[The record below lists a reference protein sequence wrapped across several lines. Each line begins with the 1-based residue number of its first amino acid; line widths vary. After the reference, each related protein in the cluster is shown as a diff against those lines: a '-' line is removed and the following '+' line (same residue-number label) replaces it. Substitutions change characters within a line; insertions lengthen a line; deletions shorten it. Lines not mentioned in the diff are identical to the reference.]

1 MASAAAPRGHLPL
14 GERRP
19 RTLLRPHPS
28 SPHAPPVVGERLA
41 RNELRPG
48 RYLSSR
54 RGWTAGVAP
63 GRRMMP
69 APPLPLLC
77 RGKKRATPLNMRGR
91 EGSATRKQQWQPIR
105 RRRAGRACDVA
116 GGTDVSPPQTS
127 GPGGRPIKMAAAA
140 ATLSALEKGVGTGAA
155 VRVRTAG
162 SVTASGSSH
171 PA

>member
-1 MASAAAPRGHLPL
+1 
-14 GERRP
+14 
-19 RTLLRPHPS
+19 
-28 SPHAPPVVGERLA
+28 
-41 RNELRPG
+41 
-48 RYLSSR
+48 
-54 RGWTAGVAP
+54 
-63 GRRMMP
+63 MMP